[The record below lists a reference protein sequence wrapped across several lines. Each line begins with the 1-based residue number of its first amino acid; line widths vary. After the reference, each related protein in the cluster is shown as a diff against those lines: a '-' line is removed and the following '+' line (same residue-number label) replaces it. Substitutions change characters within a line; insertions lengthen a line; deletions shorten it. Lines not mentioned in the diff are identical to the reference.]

1 MGKRGDG
8 NMICYKNNYGQTV
21 YLDRWPYK
29 MLTDTDLFDYE
40 WSYET
45 QNELN
50 PKISRFYRNMV
61 QRKVGI
67 VIGVK
72 KDEDY
77 ATELIE
83 AFEKDVIGVTPGKLY
98 VNDSYVSCYF
108 IKGEKTKWKSGQPF
122 PMVTFTLICEKGSWI
137 TESSTTFRPGT
148 TPPDTNSVSGTFLNI
163 LDAINSTMYLT
174 SWTRNLLTRMTLAN
188 LKTANPSG
196 TWTDTNSTTSTYVIS
211 SLTVTVTHISGN
223 VLSIN
228 INGTPSSD
236 VFFKITPSVNFA
248 VGTYMVSGCPSGG
261 SSTTYNIL
269 FGKGSGNNYDI
280 GSGTL
285 LNSTSASDTWN
296 FYIYVKSGTSVTNK
310 LFLPQIESGN
320 VKHNFVP
327 PSGYP
332 VYACQKNLFNM
343 LLPIVKLSGGTW
355 TDYSGYS
362 TCLVNGLTFTV
373 NHTNGNVYSISVTG
387 TATSD
392 TYFNIATGT
401 NGLTLPQGS
410 YIANGCPSGGSTTG
424 AGYFLAIGS
433 GNDVGSG
440 VTFTNT
446 TSMQRSCYIVVK
458 ATKQMTGQVF
468 QPMIRL
474 ASVTDATYEAYNG
487 NTYNLTNDTASPVPA
502 TCFSGVTNVFSGY
515 GGMLNLTYPREIPV
529 YLDYPYDYSFD
540 YMALDQSQN
549 ITNGSYAAAHFE
561 MLVYGACTN
570 PSVIIGGHEYEVD
583 CVLATGEYL
592 VINTLNKKVY
602 KVNLDGTKESQLN
615 NRNRDSYIFEKLPS
629 GSNTVQWN
637 GLFGFDVNMLMER
650 SEPIWI

>member
-1 MGKRGDG
+1 MDERGND
-8 NMICYKNNYGQTV
+8 NMIYYKNNYGQTV

-61 QRKVGI
+61 QKKVGI

-77 ATELIE
+77 ATELVE
-83 AFEKDVIGVTPGKLY
+83 AFEKDVVGVTPGKLY

-108 IKGEKTKWKSGQPF
+108 IKGEKTKWKAGQPF

-174 SWTRNLLTRMTLAN
+174 SWTRNWLTGMTLAN
-188 LKTANPSG
+188 FKTANPSG
-196 TWTDTNSTTSTYVIS
+196 VWTNTSSTVSTYVIS
-211 SLTVTVTHISGN
+211 GVTFTVTHSSGN
-223 VLSIN
+223 VLSISF
-228 INGTPSSD
+228 IGTSTAQIFFRLADTTLQNGTH
-236 VFFKITPSVNFA
+236 T
-248 VGTYMVSGCPSGG
+248 TSGCPSGG
-261 SSTTYNIL
+261 STTTYNIISSL
-269 FGKGSGNNYDI
+269 RNSSNIEVSFVSDTGSGASFTYNTAIHSYVRSYIFIANDQTI
-280 GSGTL
+280 
-285 LNSTSASDTWN
+285 STS
-296 FYIYVKSGTSVTNK
+296 K
-310 LFLPQIESGN
+310 LFLPQIEYGN

-332 VYACQKNLFNM
+332 VYACQKNRF
-343 LLPIVKLSGGTW
+343 
-355 TDYSGYS
+355 D
-362 TCLVNGLTFTV
+362 
-373 NHTNGNVYSISVTG
+373 G
-387 TATSD
+387 TATVNEYVD
-392 TYFNIATGT
+392 
-401 NGLTLPQGS
+401 
-410 YIANGCPSGGSTTG
+410 
-424 AGYFLAIGS
+424 GS
-433 GNDVGSG
+433 GNTGSSSA
-440 VTFTNT
+440 TKRNTNIIRLKANT
-446 TSMQRSCYIVVK
+446 TYKLSFQYSSISATASRYYAFYSMPIANSSYLLSSGSYDPTLK
-458 ATKQMTGQVF
+458 TATITPTVDCCLFVAVPIEAYNIQLEQSST
-468 QPMIRL
+468 
-474 ASVTDATYEAYNG
+474 VTTYEAYNG
-487 NTYNLTNDTASPVPA
+487 NTVNLTNDTASPVPM
-502 TCFSGVTNVFSGY
+502 TVYSGLTNVFSGY

-529 YLDYPYDYSFD
+529 YLDYPYDYAFD
-540 YMALDQSQN
+540 YMALDQNQN
-549 ITNGSYAAAHFE
+549 ITNSSYAAAHFE
-561 MLVYGACTN
+561 MLIYGACTN

-583 CVLATGEYL
+583 CTLATGEYL

-602 KVNLDGTKESQLN
+602 KVNLDGTKEGQLN
-615 NRNRDSYIFEKLPS
+615 NRNRDSYLFEKLPS